1 MDTDLKAAYN
11 TSGHLIPDFMA
22 GLPWIHIEECNFSNL
37 QKREDILVNGPFTVG
52 FLDCDVNYPNNSNLV
67 LSPCRYNGKTKYFR
81 KSDHVKLTYT
91 DAYNAYYNGA
101 KVYVHQAYFPQQ
113 EKLDVSNSKE
123 EYSRQLSP
131 YGLVQD
137 MFAQKT

>member
-1 MDTDLKAAYN
+1 M
-11 TSGHLIPDFMA
+11 
-22 GLPWIHIEECNFSNL
+22 E
-37 QKREDILVNGPFTVG
+37 
-52 FLDCDVNYPNNSNLV
+52 
-67 LSPCRYNGKTKYFR
+67 KTKYFR

-123 EYSRQLSP
+123 EYSPTTFPIWISARYVCP
-131 YGLVQD
+131 
-137 MFAQKT
+137 KT